1 MLDFDPDAI
10 LRTLVRHDVRFVV
23 IGGLA
28 GNIRGIRRRHRTT
41 WTSATQG
48 IQENLERLADSL
60 RELGAH
66 LRVAREPDADLPFQL
81 DAATLKAGD
90 TFTFATEHGDLDVL
104 GTPSG
109 TEGFEDLDRSA
120 TVVELGDG
128 LSVRV
133 ASIDDLM
140 RMKRASGR
148 TKDLLHLEHLA
159 ALREEIEAF
168 RAQGLDPQQGDP
180 G

>member
-1 MLDFDPDAI
+1 M
-10 LRTLVRHDVRFVV
+10 
-23 IGGLA
+23 
-28 GNIRGIRRRHRTT
+28 
-41 WTSATQG
+41 
-48 IQENLERLADSL
+48 
-60 RELGAH
+60 
-66 LRVAREPDADLPFQL
+66 
-81 DAATLKAGD
+81 
-90 TFTFATEHGDLDVL
+90 ATEHGDLDVL

-120 TVVELGDG
+120 TAVELGAG
-128 LSVRV
+128 FSVRV

-168 RAQGLDPQQGDP
+168 RDQGLDPQQGDP

>member
-1 MLDFDPDAI
+1 MSPRFAPRDA
-10 LRTLVRHDVRFVV
+10 LKTLLERSVRFVL
-23 IGGLA
+23 IGGYA
-28 GNIRGIRRRHRTT
+28 ASARGAELITGDIDICYARDD
-41 WTSATQG
+41 
-48 IQENLERLADSL
+48 ENLDRLATTL
-60 RELGAH
+60 GELGAK
-66 LRVAREPDADLPFQL
+66 LRGRGVPDDVPFKL
-81 DAATLKAGD
+81 DARTLRLGD
-90 TFTFATEHGDLDVL
+90 TFSFDTDVGMVDIL

-109 TEGFEDLDRSA
+109 TTGFEDLDRGA
-120 TVVELGDG
+120 TDVDLGDG
-128 LSVRV
+128 LVVRV
-133 ASIDDLM
+133 ASLDDLI

>member
-28 GNIRGIRRRHRTT
+28 GNIRG
-41 WTSATQG
+41 SADLTNDLD
-48 IQENLERLADSL
+48 ICYARDPENLERLAGSL

-66 LRVAREPDADLPFQL
+66 LRVGREPDADLPFRL

-120 TVVELGDG
+120 TVVEVSDG

>member
-1 MLDFDPDAI
+1 M
-10 LRTLVRHDVRFVV
+10 V

-28 GNIRGIRRRHRTT
+28 GSILGSADV
-41 WTSATQG
+41 TSDLD
-48 IQENLERLADSL
+48 ICYSRDQENLERLADAL
-60 RELGAH
+60 RDLGAH
-66 LRVAREPDADLPFQL
+66 LRVAREPDANLPFRL

-90 TFTFATEHGDLDVL
+90 TFTLATEHGDLDVL

-109 TEGFEDLDRSA
+109 TQGFDDLDRSSTA
-120 TVVELGDG
+120 VELGAG
-128 LSVRV
+128 FRVHV

-168 RAQGLDPQQGDP
+168 RDQGLDPQQGDP